1 MYYFPICINLKI
13 KGYPTSRIDCFSIVL
28 YNMVDDNEK
37 VLSFLEQNMTYENSV
52 IEQIT

>member
-1 MYYFPICINLKI
+1 MVW
-13 KGYPTSRIDCFSIVL
+13 SS
-28 YNMVDDNEK
+28 MVDDNEK